1 MATTRAT
8 KETLFLRRDFTPDE
22 RLEMGRDLAQ
32 AHNRVAAIDDEE
44 KSMKATVKEKKTGVE
59 LTIGSLSR
67 KLNDGYEM
75 ANVTCTL
82 HWDSPNIGE
91 VTYRDPLGNEV
102 KTRAMTIE
110 ERQEELPFEESA
122 ANINNFLGNLDV
134 TPEPEFDE
142 SGNGPTIVVP
152 PEKSEENI
160 AEFFGNQDATATDQP
175 EPIEEAVAQEPA
187 LPETFESKVRE
198 SMGVPEPFPATL
210 SEQLEQADKKPTDES
225 IWQAALKTL
234 KNHPNIVPLL
244 EVFYKPKEQTL
255 KIVFDYYEQDL
266 KKFITSKDYKPDEE
280 RVKVII
286 KKIINGV
293 AYIHSRRVLHRDLK
307 PQNIL
312 VDSAGTL
319 SSTQKT

>member
-122 ANINNFLGNLDV
+122 ANINSFLGNLDV
-134 TPEPEFDE
+134 TPEPEFDDA
-142 SGNGPTIVVP
+142 GNGPVVVVP
-152 PEKSEENI
+152 PEQSAANVE
-160 AEFFGNQDATATDQP
+160 EFFGKQDETATDQP
-175 EPIEEAVAQEPA
+175 DPIEEAVAQEPA
-187 LPETFESKVRE
+187 LPETFESEVRE

-210 SEQLEQADKKPTDES
+210 KDQLAQAENTSSDDA

-234 KNHPNIVPLL
+234 KNHPKVTAGLFQRELHVSYVQATHLIDRMEDDKLIDKTGTRLTV
-244 EVFYKPKEQTL
+244 KKKSGPKELAAEHQ
-255 KIVFDYYEQDL
+255 KQMGAESNKQ
-266 KKFITSKDYKPDEE
+266 SPDDE
-280 RVKVII
+280 VW
-286 KKIINGV
+286 
-293 AYIHSRRVLHRDLK
+293 
-307 PQNIL
+307 
-312 VDSAGTL
+312 
-319 SSTQKT
+319 